1 MIEAAVKYGSDRE
14 VHVTDSPKG
23 NRQIS
28 GFGTFVDVVQ
38 AWPGRLDG
46 GRMQAVRRVRSTR
59 EARRVCG
66 ARV

>member
-14 VHVTDSPKG
+14 VHVTDSPG
-23 NRQIS
+23 YRQIS
-28 GFGTFVDVVQ
+28 GSGTFVEAVQ

-46 GRMQAVRRVRSTR
+46 GMMQAVRRVRSTR
-59 EARRVCG
+59 EARRVSG